1 MISPVAVFVFAA
13 LVVGLVLFLGWWF
26 SADQRAKRAMR
37 GVPKRSIADVIEGE
51 RARIVGAVDVPE
63 PTYAPLSGR
72 PCAYWRVT
80 VEERRSS
87 GKNSYWRTIVDEH
100 EGVDFFLT
108 DSTGKAKVEAMHVQ
122 PVLAHD
128 ARGGS
133 GFLNDP
139 TPELQAFLTERG
151 HDTQGWIFNK
161 TIRFREGVAERGE
174 LVAVV
179 GTGRWERDPD
189 EKARA
194 GSGYR
199 EAAMP
204 QRLVM
209 SAPEDGSPLL
219 LSDEHDVL
227 S

>member
-1 MISPVAVFVFAA
+1 VISPIAVFVLIA
-13 LVVGLVLFLGWWF
+13 LVVGLIAFLGWWF
-26 SADQRAKRAMR
+26 SDDQRAKRAMR

-51 RARIVGAVDVPE
+51 RARIVGAVEVPE
-63 PTYAPLSGR
+63 PLTAPLSGR
-72 PCAYWRVT
+72 PCAAWRVT
-80 VEERRSS
+80 VEERRRS
-87 GKNSYWRTIVDEH
+87 GKNSYWKKIVDEH
-100 EGVDFFLT
+100 EAVEFFLT
-108 DSTGKAKVEAMHVQ
+108 DGTGKARVEQVIVK

-139 TPELQAFLTERG
+139 TPELQAFLADRG
-151 HDTQGWIFNK
+151 HDTQGWVFNK
-161 TIRFREGVAERGE
+161 TIRFREGVAEPGE
-174 LVAVV
+174 EVAVV

-204 QRLVM
+204 KRLVM
-209 SAPEDGSPLL
+209 QPSEGGSLL

-227 S
+227 G

>member
-1 MISPVAVFVFAA
+1 VSPVAVVVFVLAIGAVVA
-13 LVVGLVLFLGWWF
+13 LLFWWF

-37 GVPKRSIADVIEGE
+37 GVPKRSIADVVEGE
-51 RARIVGAVDVPE
+51 RARIVGSVDVRE
-63 PTYAPLSGR
+63 PIYAPLSGR

-80 VEERRSS
+80 VEEKRSS
-87 GKNSYWRTIVDEH
+87 GKNSYWRKIVDEH

-108 DSTGKAKVEAMHVQ
+108 DGTGKAKIEVMHAQ

-139 TPELQAFLTERG
+139 TPELESFLAERG

-161 TIRFREGVAERGE
+161 TIRYREGVAEPGE

-189 EKARA
+189 EKAQA
-194 GSGYR
+194 GAGYR
-199 EAAMP
+199 EASMP

-209 SAPEDGSPLL
+209 QAPRDGSPLL